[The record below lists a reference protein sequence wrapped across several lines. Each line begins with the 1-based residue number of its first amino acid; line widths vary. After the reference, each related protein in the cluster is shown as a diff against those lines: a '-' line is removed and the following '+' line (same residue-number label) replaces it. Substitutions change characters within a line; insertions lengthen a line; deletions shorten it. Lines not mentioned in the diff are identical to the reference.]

1 MGFWQ
6 IWVNRHIQPGWS
18 AFDPAQN
25 QMLHRIKAADAVFKG
40 ALHPGLNIHDP
51 ECFQQS
57 QNLNELALAL
67 FTHTGLHKSTQ
78 DDEGFRQVPV
88 SQRCGLIKRVGLLL
102 DQRQLM
108 QRVIDVILLLPRPR
122 VTGDDLSPAGNH
134 HLMHIAPHQNLL
146 MTVGSRN
153 RIIVAAAPHERQRT
167 HTNRLLVAGVMTCWM
182 TTAQIQDMKEKK
194 VMFENIK

>member
-18 AFDPAQN
+18 AFDPGQH

-40 ALHPGLNIHDP
+40 ALHPGFNVHDP

-88 SQRCGLIKRVGLLL
+88 SQRGCLIKRIGLLL

-122 VTGDDLSPAGNH
+122 VTGDDLSPQA
-134 HLMHIAPHQNLL
+134 I
-146 MTVGSRN
+146 
-153 RIIVAAAPHERQRT
+153 
-167 HTNRLLVAGVMTCWM
+167 
-182 TTAQIQDMKEKK
+182 TTSCT
-194 VMFENIK
+194 